1 MSNEKSDFIKR
12 VDDELNK
19 QGFDESR
26 VCEMVDEQKMDYL
39 DDGWE
44 EDFEDEHE
52 AYLET
57 GRGEAESDVIIDIKT
72 EVLHSLEVT
81 EEEFEQKAG
90 MTFTEYLKSKFD
102 VL

>member
-39 DDGWE
+39 NDN
-44 EDFEDEHE
+44 
-52 AYLET
+52 A
-57 GRGEAESDVIIDIKT
+57 
-72 EVLHSLEVT
+72 SL
-81 EEEFEQKAG
+81 
-90 MTFTEYLKSKFD
+90 S
-102 VL
+102 